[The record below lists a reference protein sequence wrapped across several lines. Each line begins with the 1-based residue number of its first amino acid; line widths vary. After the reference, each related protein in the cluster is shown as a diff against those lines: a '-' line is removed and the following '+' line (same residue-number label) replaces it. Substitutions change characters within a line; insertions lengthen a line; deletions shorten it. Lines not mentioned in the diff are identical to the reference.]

1 MPALPSALATLMA
14 VNLSHDRGGRTVL
27 CDISLTVGP
36 SDRIGIVGPNGV
48 GKSTLLTLLAG
59 TEAPMAGSIRVD
71 PPSASVGYLTQ
82 EHEAP
87 AGETVRAALTRRTGV
102 AAAEAELAAAASGLA
117 DGTRAADQRY
127 EVALE
132 RYTTLSAGDLD
143 ARIDAVLAELGLT
156 EPGLTEPGLTEA
168 GLTEAGLTE
177 AGFTEAGLGTGMAD
191 RPVATLSGGQES
203 RLALAAIMLSRFDI
217 TLLDEPTNDLD
228 FDGLERLE
236 SYVVSHAGA
245 MVIVSHDRAFL
256 DRTVTSVLELDEH
269 DHTGRLYGG
278 GWAGYLT
285 ERETARRHQLEDFA
299 LYQSRRS
306 QLSDRARRERQWAT
320 SGVQREKRN
329 PRDNDKAQR
338 DFRINRTEQL
348 ASRARRT
355 ERALDAL
362 DVVDK
367 PWEGWDLRFTIE
379 QAPRAG
385 AVVGRLAGAVIDRG
399 TFTLGPVDLEIG
411 WAERVALVGPNGSG
425 KSTLVEALLG
435 RLPLR
440 EGTQWLGPSVV
451 VGELGQDR
459 RALFGAV
466 SVVDSVVARCGLTIS
481 EARSLLAKFGL
492 GADHV
497 TRPGISLSP
506 GERTRAEL
514 ATFQALGVNF
524 LVLDEPS
531 NHLDLPAIE
540 QLEAALSGFTGTLL
554 LVSHDRRLL
563 EAVEL
568 TRRVELG

>member
-1 MPALPSALATLMA
+1 MPAPTFSLATLMA
-14 VNLSHDRGGRTVL
+14 SHLSHDRGGRTVL
-27 CDISLTVGP
+27 RDISCTVRP
-36 SDRIGIVGPNGV
+36 SDRVGVVGPNGV
-48 GKSTLLTLLAG
+48 GKSTLLSLLAG
-59 TEAPMAGSIRVD
+59 IEAPMGGSIRVD
-71 PPSASVGYLTQ
+71 PPTATVGLLAQ
-82 EHEAP
+82 EHEAR
-87 AGETVRAALTRRTGV
+87 AGETVRALLTRRTGV
-102 AAAEAELAAAASGLA
+102 ATAEIELTTAAGALVE
-117 DGTRAADQRY
+117 GTRAAEARY

-132 RYTTLSAGDLD
+132 RYTALSAGDLD
-143 ARIDAVLAELGLT
+143 ARIDAVLADL
-156 EPGLTEPGLTEA
+156 
-168 GLTEAGLTE
+168 
-177 AGFTEAGLGTGMAD
+177 GLGTGMAD
-191 RPVATLSGGQES
+191 RQVATLSGGQES
-203 RLALAAIMLSRFDI
+203 RLALAAIVLSRFDI
-217 TLLDEPTNDLD
+217 ILLDEPTNDLD

-236 SYVVSHAGA
+236 SFVLAHAGGL
-245 MVIVSHDRAFL
+245 VVVSHDRAFL

-269 DHTGRLYGG
+269 HHTGRLYGG

-285 ERETARRHQLEDFA
+285 ERATARRHQLEEFA
-299 LYQSRRS
+299 VYQSRRAE
-306 QLSDRARRERQWAT
+306 LADRARRERRWAT

-379 QAPRAG
+379 EAPRAG
-385 AVVGRLAGAVIDRG
+385 AVVARLTGAVIERG
-399 TFTLGPVDLEIG
+399 AFTLGPLDLEIG

-425 KSTLVEALLG
+425 KSTLVEAILG

-440 EGTQWLGPSVV
+440 AGSRWLGPGVV

-459 RALFGAV
+459 RSLGGTT
-466 SVVDSVVARCGLTIS
+466 SVVESVIARSRLSIS
-481 EARSLLAKFGL
+481 DARSLLAKFGL
-492 GADHV
+492 GADHA
-497 TRPGISLSP
+497 TRPGGSLSP

-540 QLEAALSGFTGTLL
+540 QLEAALAGFAGTLL

-563 EAVEL
+563 ETVEL
-568 TRRVELG
+568 TRRIEVG

>member
-1 MPALPSALATLMA
+1 MA

-27 CDISLTVGP
+27 RDISFTVGP
-36 SDRIGIVGPNGV
+36 SDRIGVVGPNGV
-48 GKSTLLTLLAG
+48 GKSTLLSVLAG
-59 TEAPMAGSIRVD
+59 TEPPMAGSVRLD
-71 PPSASVGYLTQ
+71 PPGATVGYLTQ

-102 AAAEAELAAAASGLA
+102 AAAEAELTAAASGLT

-143 ARIDAVLAELGLT
+143 ARIDVVLAELGLT
-156 EPGLTEPGLTEA
+156 ES
-168 GLTEAGLTE
+168 
-177 AGFTEAGLGTGMAD
+177 GLGAGMAD
-191 RPVATLSGGQES
+191 HPVATLSGGQES

-236 SYVVSHAGA
+236 SYVLSHVGA
-245 MVIVSHDRAFL
+245 MIVVSHDRAFL

-278 GWAGYLT
+278 GWGGYLT

-299 LYQSRRS
+299 VYQSRRS
-306 QLSDRARRERQWAT
+306 ELSDRARREREWAT

-338 DFRINRTEQL
+338 DFRINRTEQV

-385 AVVGRLAGAVIDRG
+385 AVVARLAGAVIERG
-399 TFTLGPVDLEIG
+399 TFALGPVDLEIG
-411 WAERVALVGPNGSG
+411 WAERVGLIGPNGSG

-435 RLPLR
+435 RLPLT

-459 RALFGAV
+459 RALFGPV
-466 SVVDSVVARCGLTIS
+466 SVVDSVVARCGLTLS

-497 TRPGISLSP
+497 TRTGISLSP

-540 QLEAALSGFTGTLL
+540 QLEAALSSFTGTLL

>member
-1 MPALPSALATLMA
+1 MPALTSSLATLMA

-27 CDISLTVGP
+27 RDISFTVGP
-36 SDRIGIVGPNGV
+36 SDRIGVVGPNGV
-48 GKSTLLTLLAG
+48 GKSTLLAVLAG
-59 TEAPMAGSIRVD
+59 TEPPMVGSVRVD
-71 PPSASVGYLTQ
+71 PPSATVGYLTQ
-82 EHEAP
+82 EHEALP
-87 AGETVRAALTRRTGV
+87 GETVRAALTRRTGV
-102 AAAEAELAAAASGLA
+102 AAAEAELTAAASALVG
-117 DGTRAADQRY
+117 GTRAADQRY

-143 ARIDAVLAELGLT
+143 AVLAELGL
-156 EPGLTEPGLTEA
+156 GA
-168 GLTEAGLTE
+168 
-177 AGFTEAGLGTGMAD
+177 GMAD

-236 SYVVSHAGA
+236 SFVLAHAGA
-245 MVIVSHDRAFL
+245 MVVVSHDRAFL

-269 DHTGRLYGG
+269 DHSGRQYGG
-278 GWAGYLT
+278 GWSGYLA

-299 LYQSRRS
+299 VYQSRRAE
-306 QLSDRARRERQWAT
+306 LGDRARRERQWAT

-385 AVVGRLAGAVIDRG
+385 AVVARLAGAVVDRG
-399 TFTLGPVDLEIG
+399 TFTLGPIDLEIG
-411 WAERVALVGPNGSG
+411 WAERIALIGPNGSG

-435 RLPLR
+435 RLPLSA
-440 EGTQWLGPSVV
+440 GTQWLGPSVV

-459 RALFGAV
+459 RALFGPV
-466 SVVDSVVARCGLTIS
+466 SVVDSVVARCGLTLS

-492 GADHV
+492 SADHV

-563 EAVEL
+563 ETVEL